1 MPRKEFESFTRL
13 DASDVNTFL
22 MDQSV
27 MTFADTAARGSAIA
41 TPVEGMVTYLEDSNS
56 FEYWDS
62 AEWDSLVPPSPSG
75 NFLINGAMQV
85 AQRGTSVTG
94 ITAGGYIT
102 ADRWQVPMV
111 TMGTWTNTIENDAPS
126 GSGFRNSWKILCTTA
141 DASPAAADQISIR
154 QLLEGQNL
162 QSILK
167 GTSSAKN
174 LTLSFW
180 VKSNVTGTYITAL
193 TDSDNSRQVSASY
206 TIDSSGSWEKKTI
219 TFPADTT
226 GVLDNDNQSSLFVR
240 WWLGAGSNFTSGTLR
255 TAWTSTVA
263 ADLAVG
269 QVNLAADTNNYW
281 QITGVQLELG
291 NVASD
296 FDFQDIQS
304 ELAAC
309 QRYYQRVTATVA
321 NQNLAQV
328 GFAATAAI
336 AFVGFAL
343 KTSMR
348 VLPNVSVDF
357 AGLQLDDGSAATA
370 VTGLTLVGGSG
381 DAVMLRPTVASGL
394 TQFRPYILTSST
406 TTGFVGVSAE
416 L

>member
-1 MPRKEFESFTRL
+1 
-13 DASDVNTFL
+13 

-27 MTFADTAARGSAIA
+27 MTFGGTAARGSAIT

-62 AEWDSLVPPSPSG
+62 AEWDSLVPASSSG
-75 NFLINGAMQV
+75 NFIINGAMQV

-94 ITAGGYIT
+94 TTTGGYTT
-102 ADRWQVPMV
+102 ADRWQVPIV
-111 TMGTWTNTIENDAPS
+111 SMGTWTNTVENDAPS

-193 TDSDNSRQVSASY
+193 TDNDNSRQVSASY

-226 GVLDNDNQSSLFVR
+226 GVLDNDNQTSLFVR

-269 QVNLAADTNNYW
+269 QENLAAATNNYW

-309 QRYYQRVTATVA
+309 QRYYYRITADVLNSRFGNGHNLITTVGSILTFFPVTMRIPPTALEQTGTAANYEVQHANTATPANAVPSFVTANTTNA
-321 NQNLAQV
+321 ITNL
-328 GFAATAAI
+328 
-336 AFVGFAL
+336 
-343 KTSMR
+343 
-348 VLPNVSVDF
+348 
-357 AGLQLDDGSAATA
+357 
-370 VTGLTLVGGSG
+370 
-381 DAVMLRPTVASGL
+381 TVASGL
-394 TQFRPYILTSST
+394 TAGQGCNGRFAST
-406 TTGFVGVSAE
+406 TAFLGWSAE